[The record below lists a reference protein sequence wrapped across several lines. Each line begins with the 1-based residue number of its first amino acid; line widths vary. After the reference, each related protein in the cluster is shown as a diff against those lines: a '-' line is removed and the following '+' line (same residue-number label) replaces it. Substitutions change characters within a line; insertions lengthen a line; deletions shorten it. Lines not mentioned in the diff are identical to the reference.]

1 MTRQEIERT
10 LKEDLG
16 IKKEV
21 VALKPMK
28 EFPQNIPP
36 L

>member
-1 MTRQEIERT
+1 MNKQEIERT

-16 IKKEV
+16 IKKEL
-21 VALKPMK
+21 VALKPFK
-28 EFPQNIPP
+28 VSP